1 MKIKDNET
9 DKIVSEDYLKNL
21 LLEFEIDDILKN
33 WQDYKTEF
41 LDIKAQCN
49 LIKEINKIDIKEL
62 IWRLNSLWGT
72 DFEIENT

>member
-9 DKIVSEDYLKNL
+9 DKIVSENYLRNL

-41 LDIKAQCN
+41 LSIKSQCN

-72 DFEIENT
+72 DFEIKNK